1 MSRHVAETGH
11 TAFTWTGPYGSG
23 KSSLVVALC
32 AAMAASSKSRDAAVH
47 ALGEDV
53 TAALWDALPL
63 KSQGWR
69 ILPVIGRRAPLAQV
83 VGEALEERGLVEASA
98 GRRWTD
104 AAVLNRL
111 AALAAEHPRTHGG
124 LIVINSAE
132 PHGLHDFLSTA
143 ALSDL
148 YTAYT
153 FRSGAYPRYQRDPG
167 PNITKTRSQQPYR
180 DLV

>member
-32 AAMAASSKSRDAAVH
+32 AAMAASSKSHDAAVH

-83 VGEALEERGLVEASA
+83 VGEALQLC
-98 GRRWTD
+98 
-104 AAVLNRL
+104 
-111 AALAAEHPRTHGG
+111 
-124 LIVINSAE
+124 
-132 PHGLHDFLSTA
+132 
-143 ALSDL
+143 
-148 YTAYT
+148 
-153 FRSGAYPRYQRDPG
+153 
-167 PNITKTRSQQPYR
+167 
-180 DLV
+180 